1 MAPEA
6 FAGGIEAAAIAEPL
20 IALVAF
26 TVIAVLFVI
35 VKWGLPYRAQM
46 HKDELA
52 VRVREIELQE
62 RADAAQDER
71 ERERIK
77 AMQSGTEQQRQSN
90 ENTKALVTVV
100 TALQARLDE
109 SASRSHEMGAKV
121 SRIDGKATAIDER
134 TTAIAKQVEE
144 VHAIVVRKES
154 VWTQKD

>member
-6 FAGGIEAAAIAEPL
+6 FAGGIEAAAIAEPI
-20 IALVAF
+20 IALLAF
-26 TVIAVLFVI
+26 TVVAVLFVF

-46 HKDELA
+46 KKDELS
-52 VRVREIELQE
+52 VRLKEIEVQE
-62 RADAAQDER
+62 KADAALDAR

-77 AMQSGTEQQRQSN
+77 EIQAGTEQQRQSN

-109 SASRSHEMGAKV
+109 SASRSHEMGGKV
-121 SRIDGKATAIDER
+121 DRIDDK
-134 TTAIAKQVEE
+134 TTAIAKQVNE

-154 VWTQKD
+154 VWMQKD